1 MDYDVVAAVARRQ
14 RNIRIVLFVIILM
27 TTPFYCI
34 GFLLWGT
41 AQSRAGIASPTAPT
55 TNTPIGGNITPTVGQ
70 ATITPFGLTPS
81 LLSPLQPTPLQFVP
95 INRPPT
101 VFIPPTATPYLVP
114 IIPADTLAPT
124 LTLIPSATPYP
135 TDMPQPT
142 YTPPPTYT
150 PVPTDTLTPTNTDV
164 PVVVPSTD
172 TPLPFDETT
181 PEAPPP

>member
-41 AQSRAGIASPTAPT
+41 AQPRSPVATPTVAT

-70 ATITPFGLTPS
+70 PSITPFGLTPS

-101 VFIPPTATPYLVP
+101 
-114 IIPADTLAPT
+114 
-124 LTLIPSATPYP
+124 
-135 TDMPQPT
+135 
-142 YTPPPTYT
+142 
-150 PVPTDTLTPTNTDV
+150 
-164 PVVVPSTD
+164 
-172 TPLPFDETT
+172 
-181 PEAPPP
+181 

>member
-1 MDYDVVAAVARRQ
+1 MGYDVVAAAVRRQ

-41 AQSRAGIASPTAPT
+41 AQPRGAVTTPTALV
-55 TNTPIGGNITPTVGQ
+55 TNTPIGNDITATVG
-70 ATITPFGLTPS
+70 IPSLTPFGLTPS

-114 IIPADTLAPT
+114 IIPTDTLAPT
-124 LTLIPSATPYP
+124 LTLIPSGTPYP
-135 TDMPQPT
+135 TDTPQPSF
-142 YTPPPTYT
+142 TPPPTAT
-150 PVPTDTLTPTNTDV
+150 TAPTNTDV
-164 PVVVPSTD
+164 PVVAPPSD
-172 TPLPFDETT
+172 TPLPFDNTT
-181 PEAPPP
+181 VEAPAP